1 MEVSAI
7 PILHGRFSDDGKFEY
22 AEDERDRRRLY
33 FQSLAGKHVEI
44 IVRKERTQR
53 TERQH
58 RYYFGVVVPLIAE
71 HCGYEK
77 DEMHDLLAMRFLRM
91 EDDPITG
98 SPRRKHTPDTD
109 TKEFSDYLDSCIRFG
124 AELGVVIP
132 EPGAVAA

>member
-1 MEVSAI
+1 MNPVF
-7 PILHGRFSDDGKFEY
+7 HGHISEEGKFGLLES
-22 AEDERDRRRLY
+22 EREQRQAY
-33 FQSLAGKHVEI
+33 FKTLAGKNVEI
-44 IVRKERTQR
+44 IVRRERAQR

-124 AELGVVIP
+124 AGLGVVIP
-132 EPGAVAA
+132 EPHEVAA